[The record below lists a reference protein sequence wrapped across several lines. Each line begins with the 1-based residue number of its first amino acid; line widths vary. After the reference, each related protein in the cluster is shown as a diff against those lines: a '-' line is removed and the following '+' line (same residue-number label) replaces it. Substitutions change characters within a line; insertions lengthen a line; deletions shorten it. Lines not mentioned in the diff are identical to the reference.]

1 MAGVGDVGVPA
12 LQMSANPK
20 VFLPQDEKN
29 FPLVFSP
36 SIYFFAAPYFF
47 DLLLAF

>member
-20 VFLPQDEKN
+20 VFLPQDEKTSHL
-29 FPLVFSP
+29 FSPPPYTPLVLHISL
-36 SIYFFAAPYFF
+36 IYC
-47 DLLLAF
+47 